1 MEASISKSSFS
12 SSSLSSSSAPA
23 LPIYK
28 APFSETP
35 SALVEAALDLAG
47 LKQGET
53 FVDLG
58 FGDGRMLFAAARRGA
73 LAMGVEIRPVL
84 YEGVRKIASDMG
96 LRDRLSLELGDL
108 YESDLIRKADVLY
121 AFLDDEGLRLLKP
134 RLEASMKP
142 GARLVT
148 LSNRIPGWK
157 PLRSLRMKDPESRLV
172 PRRTLYLYVFGK
184 HYPSE
189 AFRTF
194 LTALSTMAL
203 FAPLYAFLLEALG
216 YTYGLHVASVIA
228 FAILGIFMAFVPF
241 RDFPGSLPSL
251 SSLNPN
257 PTSTST
263 STPTPSPSPSSSTST
278 FPSPTLPPNPSPSK
292 GIRFHGSPRLVRLLF
307 ALITLLFLSEE
318 LLLNSPLALYG
329 LSSSIIGFLALPV
342 LGILMDPENGWLRKA
357 IEASAL
363 IMATRVVLTP
373 FPMGFLSLPAFL
385 PAVYTLI
392 LAGLTIYIA
401 FRHIEAG
408 DVRLSKGNRSLGFQA
423 SLGLASG
430 SLLGTAEF
438 FILKPS
444 PILPGASLAETIAY
458 VTIVLG
464 LMVGFVE
471 ELMFRGLLQASLE
484 RLLPP
489 WQAIGATSV
498 IFGLM
503 HVGWMNPLEV
513 LLAYGAGIVFGYLAK
528 ATGSLLAPMIAH
540 GFGNLVLYLIAL

>member
-1 MEASISKSSFS
+1 
-12 SSSLSSSSAPA
+12 
-23 LPIYK
+23 
-28 APFSETP
+28 
-35 SALVEAALDLAG
+35 VEAALDLAG
-47 LKQGET
+47 LKPGET

-73 LAMGVEIRPVL
+73 SAMGVEIRPVL

-96 LRDRLSLELGDL
+96 LKDRLFLELGDL
-108 YESDLIRKADVLY
+108 YESDLIRRADVLY

-134 RLEASMKP
+134 RLEASLKP

-203 FAPLYAFLLEALG
+203 FAPLYAFLHEALG
-216 YTYGLHVASVIA
+216 YTYGLHVASVIV
-228 FAILGIFMAFVPF
+228 FAILGIFMSLVPF
-241 RDFPGSLPSL
+241 RDFPSSLLSL
-251 SSLNPN
+251 SSPIPNPN

-263 STPTPSPSPSSSTST
+263 STPSPSTSPPS
-278 FPSPTLPPNPSPSK
+278 LPPNPSPSK
-292 GIRFHGSPRLVRLLF
+292 GIRFHGSPRFVRLLF
-307 ALITLLFLSEE
+307 ALLTLLFLSEE

-329 LSSSIIGFLALPV
+329 LSSSIIGFLGLPV

-363 IMATRVVLTP
+363 ILATRVVLTP

-385 PAVYTLI
+385 PAIYTLI
-392 LAGLTIYIA
+392 LSGLTIYIA
-401 FRHIEAG
+401 YRRIEAG
-408 DVRLSKGNRSLGFQA
+408 DVRLSKGKKSLGFQA
-423 SLGLASG
+423 AVGMASG
-430 SLLGTAEF
+430 SLVGIAEF

-444 PILPGASLAETIAY
+444 PILPGASLAETMAY
-458 VTIVLG
+458 AAIVLG

-528 ATGSLLAPMIAH
+528 ATGSLVAPMFAH

>member
-1 MEASISKSSFS
+1 MKVLKPSSV
-12 SSSLSSSSAPA
+12 
-23 LPIYK
+23 YK
-28 APFSETP
+28 APFAETP
-35 SALVEAALDLAG
+35 EAMVEAALDLAG
-47 LKQGET
+47 LKPGET

-58 FGDGRMLFAAARRGA
+58 FGDGRMLFAAAGRGA
-73 LAMGVEIRPVL
+73 VAMGVEIRPVL

-96 LRDRLSLELGDL
+96 LKDRIFLELGDL
-108 YESDLIRKADVLY
+108 YESELIRKADVLY

-134 RLEASMKP
+134 RLEASLKP

-157 PLRSLRMKDPESRLV
+157 PLRTLRLRDPESRLV
-172 PRRTLYLYVFGK
+172 PRRTIYLYVFGK

-194 LTALSTMAL
+194 LIGFLTVAF

-216 YTYGLHVASVIA
+216 YNYGLHVASVIA
-228 FAILGIFMAFVPF
+228 FAIIGLFMAFIPF
-241 RDFPGSLPSL
+241 REFSPLLPASLL
-251 SSLNPN
+251 SSPLH
-257 PTSTST
+257 
-263 STPTPSPSPSSSTST
+263 PSPLTSPS
-278 FPSPTLPPNPSPSK
+278 LPPNPSPSK
-292 GIRFHGSPRLVRLLF
+292 GIHRFHGSPSLVRLLF

-329 LSSSIIGFLALPV
+329 LSSSILGFLVLPAIAA
-342 LGILMDPENGWLRKA
+342 ILDPENGWLRKA

-385 PAVYTLI
+385 PAIYTLI

-401 FRHIEAG
+401 YRRIEAR
-408 DVRLSKGNRSLGFQA
+408 DVRLSKGKKSLGFQA

-430 SLLGTAEF
+430 SLVGIAEF

-444 PILPGASLAETIAY
+444 PILPGASLAETMAY
-458 VTIVLG
+458 VTIVLV

-471 ELMFRGLLQASLE
+471 ELLFRGLLQASLE

-498 IFGLM
+498 IFSLM
-503 HVGWMNPLEV
+503 HIGWMNPLEV

-528 ATGSLLAPMIAH
+528 ATGSLIAPMIAH

>member
-1 MEASISKSSFS
+1 M
-12 SSSLSSSSAPA
+12 
-23 LPIYK
+23 
-28 APFSETP
+28 
-35 SALVEAALDLAG
+35 EAALDLAG
-47 LKQGET
+47 LKPGET

-73 LAMGVEIRPVL
+73 SAMGVEIRPVL

-96 LRDRLSLELGDL
+96 LKDRLSLELGDL

-134 RLEASMKP
+134 RLEASLKP

-194 LTALSTMAL
+194 LTALSTMAS
-203 FAPLYAFLLEALG
+203 FAPLYAFLHEALG

-228 FAILGIFMAFVPF
+228 FAILGILMSLVPF
-241 RDFPGSLPSL
+241 GEFPGSLPYL
-251 SSLNPN
+251 SSPNPN
-257 PTSTST
+257 PN
-263 STPTPSPSPSSSTST
+263 PTPSPSPSTST
-278 FPSPTLPPNPSPSK
+278 SPTLPPNPSPSK

-307 ALITLLFLSEE
+307 ALLTLLFLSEE

-329 LSSSIIGFLALPV
+329 LSSSIIGFLAIPV

-363 IMATRVVLTP
+363 ILATRVVLTP

-385 PAVYTLI
+385 PAIYTLI
-392 LAGLTIYIA
+392 LSGLTIYIA
-401 FRHIEAG
+401 YRRIEAG
-408 DVRLSKGNRSLGFQA
+408 DVRLSKGKRSLRFQA

-430 SLLGTAEF
+430 SLVGTAEF

-444 PILPGASLAETIAY
+444 PILPGASIAETIAY
-458 VTIVLG
+458 AAIVLG

-528 ATGSLLAPMIAH
+528 ATGSLVAPMLAH
-540 GFGNLVLYLIAL
+540 GFGNLVLYLIAI